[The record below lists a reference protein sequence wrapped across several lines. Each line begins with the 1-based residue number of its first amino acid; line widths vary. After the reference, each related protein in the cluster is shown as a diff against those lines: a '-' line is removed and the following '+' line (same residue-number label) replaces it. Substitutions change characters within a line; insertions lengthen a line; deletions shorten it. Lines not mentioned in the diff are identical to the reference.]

1 MDDKLRLL
9 IEQHGRYITRKEII
23 GNRYLYYRLLE
34 AVKSGEIIRLKPG
47 GVLHGGR
54 KGRNHDRP

>member
-34 AVKSGEIIRLKPG
+34 AERLPYQPLLIRSVQERL
-47 GVLHGGR
+47 LYR
-54 KGRNHDRP
+54 LA